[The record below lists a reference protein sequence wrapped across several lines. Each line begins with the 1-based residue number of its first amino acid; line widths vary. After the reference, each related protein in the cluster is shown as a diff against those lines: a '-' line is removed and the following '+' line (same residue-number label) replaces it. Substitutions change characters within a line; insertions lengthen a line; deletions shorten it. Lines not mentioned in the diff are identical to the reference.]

1 MILKIPTLLLKA
13 QAIQGR
19 KTTKCSV
26 KDKKMSVLVLQ
37 KVKSQFLNK
46 RPKEGR
52 EGESLEFIAFFYIYN
67 SDSDNMP

>member
-26 KDKKMSVLVLQ
+26 KDKKMSALALQ
-37 KVKSQFLNK
+37 KNK
-46 RPKEGR
+46 KPVFKQAALRKAER
-52 EGESLEFIAFFYIYN
+52 ARA
-67 SDSDNMP
+67 

>member
-46 RPKEGR
+46 RP
-52 EGESLEFIAFFYIYN
+52 
-67 SDSDNMP
+67 